1 MSEDQILLN
10 TMRRHAASL
19 FNSALSAVNAFGA
32 IKKLCR
38 YKNHILSIDQK
49 TFHLNQ
55 FDRVFIIGA
64 GKASA
69 SMAAAMEDILGDT
82 ITSGIISVKYDH
94 TVPLEK
100 IQLIEAGHPIPDA
113 NGEKAAMQML
123 DIAEAATE
131 NDLIICLISGGGS
144 ALLPL
149 PAPGISL
156 QDKQKTLEILLAC
169 GASIDEI
176 NTLRKHMSAIKGG
189 RLAVKASPATL
200 VTLII
205 SDVVGNRLDVIASGP
220 TTGDPTTF
228 SDCLTIIEK
237 YQIQDKIP
245 VSVLQHLKNGV
256 AEIIPDTPAPNHPA
270 FKGALNVIAA
280 SNKAALAA
288 AREKACEYGYN
299 TYILAEDLEGDTRA
313 AAHLHTDAAKN
324 IQRHGRPFPAPA
336 CLLSGGETTVLLKGN
351 GKGGRNQEFA
361 LVAALDIQD
370 DNRMVILSG
379 GTDGTDGPTDAAGA
393 VVDTCTI
400 FNARKTGLNPEE
412 FLANNDSYHFFKKT
426 GDLLITGPT
435 GTNVM
440 DIRIVLVGR

>member
-1 MSEDQILLN
+1 MPENQILLN

-19 FNSALSAVNAFGA
+19 FNSALSAVNAFEA

-38 YKNHILSIDQK
+38 YENHILSIDQK

-55 FDRVFIIGA
+55 FNRVFIIGA

-69 SMAAAMEDILGDT
+69 HMAAAMEEILGKT
-82 ITSGIISVKYDH
+82 ITSGIISVKYGH
-94 TVPLEK
+94 TAPLEK
-100 IQLIEAGHPIPDA
+100 IRLIEAGHPIPDA
-113 NGEKAAMQML
+113 NGEKAATQML
-123 DIAEAATE
+123 EIAEAATE

-149 PAPGISL
+149 PAPGITL
-156 QDKQKTLEILLAC
+156 QDKQETLKILLHC
-169 GASIDEI
+169 GAAIDEI

-189 RLAVKASPATL
+189 WLTVKASPAAL

-220 TTGDPTTF
+220 TTGDPSTF
-228 SDCLTIIEK
+228 SDCVTIIER
-237 YQIQDKIP
+237 YHIQDQIP
-245 VSVLQHLKNGV
+245 VSVLKHLKNGV
-256 AEIIPDTPAPNHPA
+256 AGAFPDTPAPDHPA
-270 FKGALNVIAA
+270 FKTVLNVIAA
-280 SNKAALAA
+280 SNREALAA
-288 AREKACEYGYN
+288 ACEKACEYGYN
-299 TYILAEDLEGDTRA
+299 PFILAENLEGDTRA

-324 IQRHGRPFPAPA
+324 IQRFGRPVPAPA
-336 CLLSGGETTVLLKGN
+336 CILSGGETTIVLKGN

-361 LVAALDIQD
+361 LIAALDMHGE
-370 DNRMVILSG
+370 NRMVILSG

-393 VVDTCTI
+393 VVDTSTI
-400 FNARKTGLNPEE
+400 AKARKIGLNPDK

-426 GDLLITGPT
+426 GDLLMTGPT

-440 DIRIVLVGR
+440 DIRVVLVGR